1 MSGKPKK
8 KIVAEKKSVPLPGKL
23 KSMIR
28 EKTPPVDVKR
38 LAMLNIPYV
47 IVFYLVDKLAW
58 LYRHCIGDSLIEKA
72 MALFLNFQLAFENPI
87 PSIHG
92 VDLLAGATGA
102 VAVKVMVYL
111 KGKNAKKYRQGVE
124 YGSARW
130 GTPKDIAPYIDPVF
144 ENNIL
149 LTQTERLTM
158 NSRPKQPKYA
168 RNKNVIIIGG
178 SGSGKTR
185 FYVKPQ
191 LMQMTPNVSYC
202 VTDSKGTIL
211 VECGEMLGRGTP
223 KMEDGK
229 EVRDKNGKVVYDPYK
244 IKVLN
249 TINFKKSMHY
259 NPFRYI
265 RSEKDI
271 LKLVNTIIANTKGE
285 GEKSSEDFWTKAE
298 RLLYCALIG
307 YIYYEAPEEEQNFS
321 TLLEF
326 INASETREDD
336 EEFKNA
342 VDELFEELEKEKPE
356 HFAVRQYKKF
366 KLAAGKTS
374 KSILISCG
382 ARLAP
387 FDIAEL
393 RELTSYDEM
402 ELDMIGDQRT
412 AMFIIISD
420 TDDTFNFLVAIMY
433 TQLFNLLCDRAD
445 DVHGGRL
452 PYHVRLLLDEF
463 SNIGQIPKFDKL
475 IATIR
480 SREISASIILQS
492 QSQLK
497 TIYKDAAETIL
508 GNCDTM
514 LFLGGKEGSTLK
526 EISENLGK
534 ETIDLY
540 NTSDTRGQSRSYGL
554 NYQKTGKEL
563 MSRDE
568 LAVMDGNKCILQLR
582 GVRPFLSDKFDITR
596 HKRYKQLSDYDKKN
610 AFDVEAYMKHQL
622 KIRMKEEF
630 DLYEV
635 DGSEEIAE
643 EMLEPEDGEQKR
655 A

>member
-1 MSGKPKK
+1 MSGKKEGLSLHGLTD
-8 KIVAEKKSVPLPGKL
+8 KIMGGFAEKV
-23 KSMIR
+23 SMAD
-28 EKTPPVDVKR
+28 KKR
-38 LAMLNIPYV
+38 LLMTNVPYI
-47 IVFYLVDKLAW
+47 IVFYLTDKLSW
-58 LYRHCIGDSLIEKA
+58 LYRHCMGNSFAERA
-72 MALFLNFQLAFENPI
+72 GVLFLNFQIAFENPV
-87 PSIHG
+87 PSFHAR
-92 VDLLAGATGA
+92 DLAAGAIGA
-102 VAVKVMVYL
+102 AIVKTMVYL

-130 GTPKDIAPYIDPVF
+130 GNAKDIAPFIDPVSD
-144 ENNIL
+144 NNIL
-149 LTQTERLTM
+149 FTQTERLTM
-158 NSRPKQPKYA
+158 NGRLKQPKYA
-168 RNKNVIIIGG
+168 RNKNVVVIGG

-191 LMQMTPNVSYC
+191 LMQMPQNVSFV
-202 VTDSKGTIL
+202 VTDPKGTIL
-211 VECGEMLGRGTP
+211 LECGKMLSRGTP
-223 KMEDGK
+223 KMKNGK
-229 EVRDKNGKVVYDPYK
+229 PVRDKNGRVVYEPYR

-285 GEKSSEDFWTKAE
+285 GEKSAEDFWVKSE

-342 VDELFEELEKEKPE
+342 VDELFEELEQEKPE

-402 ELDMIGDQRT
+402 ELDMLGDQRT
-412 AMFIIISD
+412 AMFVIISD
-420 TDDTFNFLVAIMY
+420 TDDTFNFIVAVMY
-433 TQLFNLLCDRAD
+433 SQLFNLLCDRAD

-463 SNIGQIPKFDKL
+463 ANIGQIPKFDKL

-497 TIYKDAAETIL
+497 TIYKDASETIL
-508 GNCDTM
+508 GNCDSM
-514 LFLGGKEGSTLK
+514 LFLGGKESTTLK
-526 EISENLGK
+526 EISETLGR

-540 NTSDTRGQSRSYGL
+540 NTSDTRGQSRSYGI
-554 NYQKTGKEL
+554 NFQKVGKEL

-568 LAVMDGNKCILQLR
+568 LAVMDGDKCILQLR
-582 GVRPFLSDKFDITR
+582 GVRPFLSNKFDITS
-596 HKRYKQLSDYDKKN
+596 HKRYKELSDYDRKN
-610 AFDVEAYMKHQL
+610 TFDVEGYLEHRL
-622 KIRMKEEF
+622 KLRVDEEF
-630 DLYEV
+630 ELIEV
-635 DGSEEIAE
+635 EGTAGDTENTGNAAE
-643 EMLEPEDGEQKR
+643 TEG
-655 A
+655 

>member
-1 MSGKPKK
+1 MSREQ
-8 KIVAEKKSVPLPGKL
+8 KI
-23 KSMIR
+23 
-28 EKTPPVDVKR
+28 KR
-38 LAMLNIPYV
+38 LIMLNIPFAV
-47 IVFYLVDKLAW
+47 VFYLVDKIAW
-58 LYRHCIGDSLIEKA
+58 LFRHCAGDSIMDRA
-72 MALFLNFQLAFENPI
+72 GIVFLNFQLAFGNPF
-87 PSIHG
+87 PSFHIY
-92 VDLLAGATGA
+92 DLFAGILGA
-102 VAVKVMVYL
+102 AAIKMVVHM

-130 GTPKDIAPYIDPVF
+130 GTPKDIEPFMDPVF

-168 RNKNVIIIGG
+168 RNKNVIVIGG

-191 LMQMTPNVSYC
+191 LMQMTPNVSY
-202 VTDSKGTIL
+202 VITDPKGTIL
-211 VECGEMLGRGTP
+211 VECGEMLRRGTP
-223 KMEDGK
+223 KMKNGK
-229 EVRDKNGKVVYDPYK
+229 PVQDKNGNVIYEPYK

-271 LKLVNTIIANTKGE
+271 LKLVNTIIANTKGD
-285 GEKSSEDFWTKAE
+285 GEKSSEDFWVKAE

-356 HFAVRQYKKF
+356 HFAVRQYRKF

-402 ELDMIGDQRT
+402 ELDLIGDQRT
-412 AMFIIISD
+412 AMFVIISD
-420 TDDTFNFLVAIMY
+420 TDDTFNFIVAIMY

-463 SNIGQIPKFDKL
+463 ANIGQIPKFDKL

-514 LFLGGKEGSTLK
+514 LFLGGKESSTLK
-526 EISENLGK
+526 EISETLGK

-582 GVRPFLSDKFDITR
+582 GVRPFFSDKFDITR
-596 HKRYKQLSDYDKKN
+596 HKRYKELSDYDKKN
-610 AFDVEAYMKHQL
+610 AFDIEAYMKHQL
-622 KIRMKEEF
+622 KLRMKEEF
-630 DLYEV
+630 DLFEI
-635 DGSEEIAE
+635 DGSEADIE
-643 EMLEPEDGEQKR
+643 EPEDSNTTE

>member
-1 MSGKPKK
+1 MSRKQKK
-8 KIVAEKKSVPLPGKL
+8 KSAVGKKSVLLSGKL
-23 KSMIR
+23 KNTIR
-28 EKTPPVDVKR
+28 EKMPSVDVKR
-38 LAMLNIPYV
+38 LVMLNIPYV
-47 IVFYLVDKLAW
+47 IVLYLVDKLAW
-58 LYRHCIGDSLIEKA
+58 LYRHCVGEAFIDKA
-72 MALFLNFQLAFENPI
+72 MTLFLNFQLAFENPL
-87 PSIHG
+87 PSMHG
-92 VDLLAGATGA
+92 FDLLTGIIGAA
-102 VAVKVMVYL
+102 AVKLMVYL

-130 GTPKDIAPYIDPVF
+130 GTQKDIAPYIDPVF

-191 LMQMTPNVSYC
+191 LMQMTSNVSYC
-202 VTDSKGTIL
+202 VTDPKGTIL
-211 VECGEMLGRGTP
+211 VECGEMLRRGTP
-223 KMEDGK
+223 KMKDGK
-229 EVRDKNGKVVYDPYK
+229 EVRDKNGKVVYDSYK

-342 VDELFEELEKEKPE
+342 VDELFEELEQEKPE

-480 SREISASIILQS
+480 SRGISASIILQS

-554 NYQKTGKEL
+554 NYQKTGKDMPYL
-563 MSRDE
+563 FVKSSVA
-568 LAVMDGNKCILQLR
+568 L
-582 GVRPFLSDKFDITR
+582 
-596 HKRYKQLSDYDKKN
+596 
-610 AFDVEAYMKHQL
+610 
-622 KIRMKEEF
+622 
-630 DLYEV
+630 
-635 DGSEEIAE
+635 
-643 EMLEPEDGEQKR
+643 
-655 A
+655 